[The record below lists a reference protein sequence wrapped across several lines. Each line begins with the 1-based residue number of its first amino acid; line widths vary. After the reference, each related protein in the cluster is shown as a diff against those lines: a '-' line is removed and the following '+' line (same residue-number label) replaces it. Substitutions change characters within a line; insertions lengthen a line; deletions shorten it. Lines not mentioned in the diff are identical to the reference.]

1 MLEQLLFIL
10 YAIPFEEMGNKI
22 TGLEKWEDGNITP
35 GDGWDQ
41 NWNIELGMTC
51 TGGSISSKDI
61 WIAICG
67 DGIRIK

>member
-1 MLEQLLFIL
+1 
-10 YAIPFEEMGNKI
+10 MGNKI

-51 TGGSISSKDI
+51 TGGSISSKDT